1 MADGKQ
7 PEEEE
12 EKTFD
17 SVKSGRD
24 KDATFKC
31 VHGISHPRASAPRR
45 GRGGVAPLAD
55 N

>member
-7 PEEEE
+7 PDEEE

-31 VHGISHPRASAPRR
+31 VDGTSSPPCLRASSRPGRR
-45 GRGGVAPLAD
+45 TAR
-55 N
+55 

>member
-7 PEEEE
+7 PDEEE

-31 VHGISHPRASAPRR
+31 VHGTSPPRASAPRR
-45 GRGGVAPLAD
+45 GRDVAPPAD
-55 N
+55 D